1 MEILLQELRVI
12 DYENNEIYLRETPA
26 AFSEYVKQ
34 LISYVN
40 DNTSIRE
47 YQTRSRNTEVINSI
61 IEIINN
67 KSNQEVIKYNIDII
81 AKRLLLKEREAQ
93 EAVSHMNVSVQKG
106 SLIQALL
113 YNEEENTY
121 MYMLAKVEHTDFV
134 DDNDFSFKTGFS
146 KDKKKIWKSCIFEID
161 DINNTEFKANVY
173 SNTVARYWYD
183 NFLELNQ
190 MTNDETNTIRAF
202 NAIDKTL
209 NKTIKN
215 SAPRDYTMIRNS
227 VISYFKTND
236 YIDFNSM
243 IQTSIEQYDSDE
255 IDTEKKEDLIN
266 KLKEL
271 PDKFK
276 FDKQFNSVPSVISAK
291 TKRTFDLCTGIQL
304 NILGAVENLDSTVQS
319 YRDKDGKHYIRIRVD
334 DNIAFKT
341 FLK

>member
-1 MEILLQELRVI
+1 
-12 DYENNEIYLRETPA
+12 
-26 AFSEYVKQ
+26 
-34 LISYVN
+34 
-40 DNTSIRE
+40 
-47 YQTRSRNTEVINSI
+47 
-61 IEIINN
+61 
-67 KSNQEVIKYNIDII
+67 
-81 AKRLLLKEREAQ
+81 
-93 EAVSHMNVSVQKG
+93 
-106 SLIQALL
+106 
-113 YNEEENTY
+113 
-121 MYMLAKVEHTDFV
+121 
-134 DDNDFSFKTGFS
+134 
-146 KDKKKIWKSCIFEID
+146 
-161 DINNTEFKANVY
+161 
-173 SNTVARYWYD
+173 
-183 NFLELNQ
+183 